1 MKYNPDDPKYR
12 FTARKRQLLKRLLF
26 RKGLST
32 TKRLLCSLAYLQAEG
47 DSKYLAGVLDLFIKG
62 KADFRKAYE
71 VLLQGYLFCGYPRA
85 IESFFCM
92 NEILEEKNLDFLNNM
107 VFRPLRESAYMIKRG
122 ESLSGKVHGG
132 KAQNIRNKIDDICP
146 DLGYL
151 MIAEGYGHVLC
162 RDGLD
167 LKSRELA
174 VVASL
179 TALGTRR
186 QLHSHIRGARNVG
199 CRDLEILEVIVT
211 GLAWIKPE
219 KVRAAIELWSYVTG
233 RESPDSIDIIIS
245 SRV

>member
-12 FTARKRQLLKRLLF
+12 FTVGKRQLFKRLLF
-26 RKGLST
+26 RKGLSIK
-32 TKRLLCSLAYLQAEG
+32 KRLQCSLACLQAEG
-47 DSKYLAGVLDLFIKG
+47 DWKNLAAILDLFIKG
-62 KADFRKAYE
+62 KKDFDRAYE

-85 IESFFCM
+85 IESFFCLK
-92 NEILEEKNLDFLNNM
+92 EILDKKDMNFLDKM
-107 VFRPLRESAYMIKRG
+107 EYRSLRDSAHLIKKG
-122 ESLSGKVHGG
+122 ESLSGKVHGE
-132 KAQNIRNKIDDICP
+132 KMADIRNKIDDICP

-179 TALGTRR
+179 TALRTDR

-199 CRDLEILEVIVT
+199 CRDLEIFEAILT
-211 GLAWIKPE
+211 GLAWVKPE
-219 KVRAAIELWSYVTG
+219 KIRAAIELWSRITG
-233 RESPDSIDIIIS
+233 RESPDSIDNIIS
-245 SRV
+245 TRV

>member
-1 MKYNPDDPKYR
+1 MKYNLDDPKYR
-12 FTARKRQLLKRLLF
+12 FAARKRQLLKRLLF
-26 RKGLST
+26 RKGLSV
-32 TKRLLCSLAYLQAEG
+32 TKRLQCSLAFLQAEG
-47 DSKYLAGVLDLFIKG
+47 DWMNLSGILDLFITG
-62 KADFRKAYE
+62 KQNFGKAYE

-85 IESFFCM
+85 IESFFCLK
-92 NEILEEKNLDFLNNM
+92 EILDKKDMDFSDKIEY
-107 VFRPLRESAYMIKRG
+107 RSLRDSAHLIKSG

-132 KAQNIRNKIDDICP
+132 KIRNIRDKIDDICP

-162 RDGLD
+162 RGGLD

-179 TALGTRR
+179 TALRAKR

-199 CRDLEILEVIVT
+199 CSDPGIFEAIVT
-211 GLAWIKPE
+211 GLAWVKPR
-219 KVRAAIELWSYVTG
+219 KVKEAIELWSFVTG
-233 RESPDSIDIIIS
+233 RESPDSIDNIIS

>member
-1 MKYNPDDPKYR
+1 M
-12 FTARKRQLLKRLLF
+12 
-26 RKGLST
+26 
-32 TKRLLCSLAYLQAEG
+32 
-47 DSKYLAGVLDLFIKG
+47 FIKG
-62 KADFRKAYE
+62 KKDFERAYE

-85 IESFFCM
+85 IESFFCLK
-92 NEILEEKNLDFLNNM
+92 EILDKKDMDLLDRNKYRSLKD
-107 VFRPLRESAYMIKRG
+107 SAYMIKRG
-122 ESLSGKVHGG
+122 ESLSGKVHGD
-132 KAQNIRNKIDDICP
+132 KMRNISNKIDAICP

-179 TALGTRR
+179 TALRAER

-199 CRDLEILEVIVT
+199 CRDPEVFEAIVT
-211 GLAWIKPE
+211 GLAWVKP
-219 KVRAAIELWSYVTG
+219 KKIRAAIELWSHITG
-233 RESPDSIDIIIS
+233 RESPDSIDNIIS